1 MIKPYNEMDS
11 YIQCRILN
19 SIDDPNQFK
28 NDRYLEAIPYTDN
41 QRTML
46 LVLSEEHLLLLD
58 AAQKSLKWFIN
69 SSQISDIEKFK
80 NGLIIN
86 LTKKQDGK
94 DKVAIEITNTNV
106 LQNVYDKI

>member
-1 MIKPYNEMDS
+1 M
-11 YIQCRILN
+11 
-19 SIDDPNQFK
+19 
-28 NDRYLEAIPYTDN
+28 EAIPYTDN